1 MRPSKT
7 LARSTFFNIITH
19 ARFLPR
25 HLSSLSLFV
34 QAVTTLFVPFLPF
47 FLSSRSVGNL
57 VTLCDTTSKGRI
69 SLHLGLKLRQSCFWP
84 LLFLALCPSFSVTFR
99 EIIFSILV
107 ARKKNRLVGSLFPR
121 GPSIAIIQRNAINEA
136 YTMGILC
143 FATLYFPFY
152 SKQASIRFPILLD
165 FSDDESELSFSLD
178 SRRQFFNDAIF
189 PLLENHPKK
198 LAILIIKR

>member
-57 VTLCDTTSKGRI
+57 VTLCDATSKGRI
-69 SLHLGLKLRQSCFWP
+69 SLHLRLKLRQSCFWP
-84 LLFLALCPSFSVTFR
+84 LLFLALCPSFSVSFVTFR

-136 YTMGILC
+136 YTMGILVFC
-143 FATLYFPFY
+143 HLVFPFLF
-152 SKQASIRFPILLD
+152 QT
-165 FSDDESELSFSLD
+165 SLD
-178 SRRQFFNDAIF
+178 SFSDIARFLR
-189 PLLENHPKK
+189 
-198 LAILIIKR
+198 

>member
-1 MRPSKT
+1 
-7 LARSTFFNIITH
+7 
-19 ARFLPR
+19 
-25 HLSSLSLFV
+25 
-34 QAVTTLFVPFLPF
+34 
-47 FLSSRSVGNL
+47 
-57 VTLCDTTSKGRI
+57 
-69 SLHLGLKLRQSCFWP
+69 
-84 LLFLALCPSFSVTFR
+84 
-99 EIIFSILV
+99 
-107 ARKKNRLVGSLFPR
+107 
-121 GPSIAIIQRNAINEA
+121 
-136 YTMGILC
+136 MGILC